1 MERLRLLWIA
11 LGMGLLLPLS
21 LAPVAVAQLD
31 DLPEVD
37 ESMRDTGETGGL
49 FQVVRIELALF
60 GGVVGGD
67 SFLELPDILD
77 EEQTFDTGA
86 AQIVDFNNVPR
97 QDLRAPLKYIQDGRM
112 IGGTASF
119 YLGTNFGMQLT
130 GSWATA
136 EAVLTGHSAEN
147 KNRFVADRSDM
158 DLITVGG
165 NIIYNL
171 GKERKWRGMR
181 PFVNLGFGGILNKFP
196 GVDDVGAV
204 YFNYGGGLSYPVWN
218 QFRLEAM
225 AHWRLYTWDT
235 DEIAR
240 DETVQLPTVSFGIAW
255 RHDVPPP
262 EAPATESSEEEAA
275 GTGR

>member
-1 MERLRLLWIA
+1 MERLRLRWTS
-11 LGMGLLLPLS
+11 LGLAFS
-21 LAPVAVAQLD
+21 LALALAPMAAAQLED
-31 DLPEVD
+31 VPEVD
-37 ESMRDTGETGGL
+37 QSMQDIGEGGGL
-49 FQVVRIELALF
+49 FQVVRIELAMW
-60 GGVVGGD
+60 GGFLGGD
-67 SFLELPDILD
+67 SFLQLPDILD
-77 EEQTFDTGA
+77 ENQTFDTGA
-86 AQIVDFNNVPR
+86 AQIVDFNGQPR
-97 QDLRAPLKYIQDGRM
+97 KDLRAPLKYLQDGRL

-119 YLGTNFGMQLT
+119 YLGPNFGMQLS

-136 EAVLTGHSAEN
+136 EAVLTGHAGN
-147 KNRFVADRSDM
+147 GRRFVADRSDV

-165 NIIYNL
+165 SIVYNL

-218 QFRLEAM
+218 SWRVEAM

-240 DETVQLPTVSFGIAW
+240 DETVQMPTVSIGFAW
-255 RHDVPPP
+255 RHDVPDPEETTESMEEATAP
-262 EAPATESSEEEAA
+262 EA
-275 GTGR
+275 GR